1 MAKGKPGL
9 DHREVIREFKE
20 DPLQK
25 FRHTF
30 ALMSIVPFSIIFY
43 LLLVRL
49 LALFDFVGDV
59 WVIVSLSTIV
69 SLLGFFIGCN
79 VIDGLLRRLMIYAS
93 KLKTSNHHKSALVA
107 NVSHEVRTPLAA
119 IKLTLSNIAD
129 EIMGTINQEQKKAIN
144 HCQNAI
150 DRLVRMVTQLLHL
163 SEVEAG
169 MCTMRRSSV
178 DVASLIDNELS
189 KFDAI
194 LKNKNLRLRRQLP
207 ASSIEIWADSDKI
220 AQVFDNLF
228 NNAVQYTDEGK
239 EIVVRLAIVNNDIR
253 IEIED
258 NGSGIPADKIDKI
271 FDKYERV
278 THGKTLGT
286 GLGLPIAKDIVEM
299 HSGKIWAESEAEKGS
314 RFIILLPQDLRGKK

>member
-1 MAKGKPGL
+1 MAKEKSGL
-9 DHREVIREFKE
+9 DHREVIRELEE

-30 ALMSIVPFSIIFY
+30 ALMSIVPFAIIFY

-69 SLLGFFIGCN
+69 SLLGFFISCN
-79 VIDGLLRRLMIYAS
+79 IIDGILKRLLIYAS
-93 KLKTSNHHKSALVA
+93 KLKLSNQHKSALVA

-129 EIMGTINQEQKKAIN
+129 EIMGTINREQKKAIN
-144 HCQNAI
+144 HCQSAI

-169 MCTMRRSSV
+169 MCTMRRSLV
-178 DVASLIDNELS
+178 DVASLIDSELS

-194 LKNKNLRLRRQLP
+194 LKNKNLRLKKQLP
-207 ASSIEIWADSDKI
+207 ASSVEIWADPDKI

-228 NNAVQYTDEGK
+228 NNAVQYTDESK
-239 EIVVRLAIVNNDIR
+239 EIIVKLEIVSKDIR
-253 IEIED
+253 IEIAD
-258 NGSGIPADKIDKI
+258 SGRGIPADKIEKI

-278 THGKTLGT
+278 TSGKTLGT

-299 HSGKIWAESEAEKGS
+299 HSGKIWAESEDEKGS
-314 RFIILLPQDLRGKK
+314 RFIVLLPQDLRGKR